1 MILRRRFAIAVV
13 VACVLAGA
21 APAHASEVVTVGWIE
36 KVRLGRE
43 GVTVVAKL
51 DTGALTSSLHAKN
64 VEWTAR
70 DDGDWVSF
78 EVIGAHGTR
87 ERFERKVVRV
97 ARIKRPTGDLERR
110 PTVLMAV
117 CLGRVFRLSEVN
129 LTDRSGFN
137 YEFLVGRS
145 FLAGRF
151 AVDSSRTYTAEP
163 RCAGKPSS

>member
-1 MILRRRFAIAVV
+1 MIPRPRFAIAFVA
-13 VACVLAGA
+13 ACVLAGA
-21 APAHASEVVTVGWIE
+21 APAPASEVVTVGWIE

-51 DTGALTSSLHAKN
+51 DTGALTSSLHANN

-78 EVIGAHGTR
+78 EVIGARGTR

-145 FLAGRF
+145 FLAGHF
-151 AVDSSRTYTAEP
+151 AVDSSRTYTLEP
-163 RCAGKPSS
+163 RCEGKPAP

>member
-1 MILRRRFAIAVV
+1 MILRRHFAMSSMA
-13 VACVLAGA
+13 ACVMAGA
-21 APAHASEVVTVGWIE
+21 APAPVSDMATVGWIE

-51 DTGALTSSLHAKN
+51 DTGALTSSLHATDVK
-64 VEWTAR
+64 WTVR

-78 EVIGAHGTR
+78 EVIGAGGSR

-97 ARIKRPTGDLERR
+97 ARVKRASGGVERR

-137 YEFLVGRS
+137 YEFLVGRR
-145 FLAGRF
+145 FLTGHF
-151 AVDSSRTYTAEP
+151 AVDSSRTYTVEP
-163 RCAGKPSS
+163 RCEGKPTP